1 MKGGSVNGKGFTL
14 LEMLIV
20 LVIMSLLM
28 TLVPPLFS
36 NALPSLRLKTV
47 VNDLS
52 QDLNYIRDIAILK
65 GKKTLVVI
73 DPEAGTYASEAK
85 DRGEQQSIS
94 NDIKVATSH
103 IALRDVEDKNPVIA
117 FFADGSSSGGII
129 TLSRGE
135 RTYSIIVDWITGSVT
150 QEEGRLDE

>member
-1 MKGGSVNGKGFTL
+1 MKGDSIHGLGFTL

-20 LVIMSLLM
+20 LVILSLLM

-47 VNDLS
+47 ANDLS

-65 GKKTLVVI
+65 GKKTLVVL
-73 DPEAGTYASEAK
+73 DPEAGIYASEEK
-85 DRGEQQSIS
+85 DRGEVQVLPD
-94 NDIKVATSH
+94 DIKLNTSH

-135 RTYSIIVDWITGSVT
+135 RAFSIIVDWITGSVT